1 MGDGDVR
8 DPCTAQLL
16 ADLPLRHISDAQPR
30 PRPRPQLPSLQFR
43 LQSQNLLG
51 GGAVYSFEKPILFFN
66 ITTAVNR
73 GLTVCL
79 AHGGRGGGVDR
90 HLSNTR
96 LEESLPG
103 NTSLH
108 SHANL
113 YHRLGKWP
121 LAGGTVAQ

>member
-30 PRPRPQLPSLQFR
+30 PRPRPQLPSLQFG

-79 AHGGRGGGVDR
+79 AHGGRGGGALIDTCRIHGEKKVCLGIPPCIPMPISITGWGSG
-90 HLSNTR
+90 HLQGV
-96 LEESLPG
+96 L
-103 NTSLH
+103 
-108 SHANL
+108 
-113 YHRLGKWP
+113 
-121 LAGGTVAQ
+121 